1 MKAITVLA
9 AVCITILS
17 STREV
22 TSFRE
27 DFYYDDDHPLGY
39 YDQLPFQVPYYSSYR
54 NPMRPMYPSP
64 LMPNNVRAPYPTVID
79 QGVKEREALV
89 QIERLKRLYEQQ
101 QSADGDSEERFLL
114 PSISFSSNSVTLSTK
129 SFLSLLK

>member
-101 QSADGDSEERFLL
+101 QSSDGDSEERFLL